1 MYSTVESGL
10 TITNITSV
18 STTSPTHASYLLNK
32 FITFYGILIWTDNT
46 VAQHYQH
53 IIFDNILNVIGN
65 SRNEMSALYLTQTY
79 CLPSLLYSCESVKP
93 LQYYC
98 SPCIRLVTHKET
110 VILEE
115 NAV

>member
-1 MYSTVESGL
+1 VYSTVDSGL

-46 VAQHYQH
+46 VAHHYQH

-65 SRNEMSALYLTQTY
+65 GRNEMSALY
-79 CLPSLLYSCESVKP
+79 LLYSCESVKP